1 MTQPEAV
8 DRLTV
13 ERRAFRDQLIA
24 HEWLL
29 PSPAGLLPGLGSKA
43 VAIYDGLSTL
53 IARRAHEEFGTEV
66 TRVRFPPVFASHM
79 LEKTGYVASFPQL
92 LGTIDSFLGGQ
103 KEFRTLLAEYDDGGD
118 WESSLESTG
127 LALVAAACHPL
138 YAHLEGT
145 TVDSSRLYE
154 LTGECFRHEPSEDP
168 MRFVSFR
175 MREYVRLG
183 SEEQVKEHRRRWL
196 EINQDLFVQLE
207 LPVQIVPANDPFF
220 GRGGA
225 LLAANQIA
233 DEAKFEV
240 VTEIYE
246 GTQTAIASANYHG
259 EHFGGDFDLAL
270 PDGTV
275 AQSACAGFGM
285 ERIVLALA
293 NRHGFEL
300 DGWPATVL
308 TQLGLS

>member
-1 MTQPEAV
+1 
-8 DRLTV
+8 
-13 ERRAFRDQLIA
+13 
-24 HEWLL
+24 
-29 PSPAGLLPGLGSKA
+29 
-43 VAIYDGLSTL
+43 
-53 IARRAHEEFGTEV
+53 
-66 TRVRFPPVFASHM
+66 
-79 LEKTGYVASFPQL
+79 
-92 LGTIDSFLGGQ
+92 
-103 KEFRTLLAEYDDGGD
+103 
-118 WESSLESTG
+118 
-127 LALVAAACHPL
+127 
-138 YAHLEGT
+138 
-145 TVDSSRLYE
+145 
-154 LTGECFRHEPSEDP
+154 
-168 MRFVSFR
+168 
-175 MREYVRLG
+175 
-183 SEEQVKEHRRRWL
+183 
-196 EINQDLFVQLE
+196 
-207 LPVQIVPANDPFF
+207 VQIVPANDPFF